1 MLKPPVAPMLAAT
14 AAALPEPGAL
24 RGGCLYQ
31 PKFDGYRALIFR
43 DKDAVVI
50 QSRNGNLLTRGFPE
64 IVAAVLDQIPPGV
77 VLDGELVVW
86 DGHGIN
92 FTALAGRMGATR
104 RADELARSRP
114 ATFLAFDVLAVEGAD
129 VRRLPLSERLDLLAT
144 LMADTSPPLQMVPT
158 TGNVTTAR
166 AWLADYAATPSLG
179 MEGVVV
185 KGAADPYAPGK
196 RGWLKYRVRQ
206 TYDVLVGAVVGS
218 LEAPTRLV
226 LGYHVE
232 PADPGEGPGDT
243 PNVTRGDG
251 PDGPADPTSEAL
263 PPRLR
268 VAGSSIP
275 LGSRQA
281 RAIGALLQP
290 ALAEEHPWPA
300 QMPARWLGD
309 WATDTTR
316 LRHVRPLLV
325 VEVSADTAFEY
336 GRWRHQVRYVRVRT
350 DKDPTQV
357 RRPDP
362 PGPRAAG

>member
-1 MLKPPVAPMLAAT
+1 MLVSPIAPMLAAT
-14 AAALPEPGAL
+14 APTLPEQNAL

-43 DKDAVVI
+43 TGDSVAI
-50 QSRNGNLLTRGFPE
+50 QSRNGNMMTAGFPE

-77 VLDGELVVW
+77 VLDGELVIW

-104 RADELARSRP
+104 RAAELARARP
-114 ATFLAFDVLAVEGAD
+114 ATYLFFDILAVEGAD
-129 VRRLPLSERLDLLAT
+129 VRRLPLSERLALLAT
-144 LMADTSPPLQMVPT
+144 LMADAQPPLQMVPT
-158 TGNVTTAR
+158 TADVAIAR
-166 AWLADYAATPSLG
+166 EWLADYAATPSLG

-185 KGAADPYAPGK
+185 KGAADAYVSGK
-196 RGWLKYRVRQ
+196 RGWLKHRVRQ

-218 LEAPTRLV
+218 LEAPTRLI
-226 LGYHVE
+226 LGYHAIPPGPVDDDLD
-232 PADPGEGPGDT
+232 DPGAATSPGL
-243 PNVTRGDG
+243 
-251 PDGPADPTSEAL
+251 DGPAVNLQS
-263 PPRLR
+263 RLQ

-275 LGSRQA
+275 LGRRQA
-281 RAIGALLQP
+281 RAIGALL
-290 ALAEEHPWPA
+290 EEVAVDDHPWPA
-300 QMPARWLGD
+300 RMPARWLGD

-325 VEVSADTAFEY
+325 VEVSADTAFEH

-357 RRPDP
+357 RRPDA
-362 PGPRAAG
+362 PGPRPRD